1 MAQQSAAP
9 FDPAVPAPARIYD
22 FLLGGKDN
30 YPADRKAA
38 AQAVAAIPDLPDLAR
53 ANRAF
58 LTRAVAAAAEAG
70 ITQYLDLGAGIPT
83 SPNVHETALAIQ
95 PTAQVVYVDN
105 DPVVLAHSR
114 ADRRAP
120 GTHVIRADI
129 RHPDTVLRDVGQVLD
144 LTRPTAILMISVLHF
159 VSGEA
164 ETLVGQYKQAV
175 APGSWLAISHA
186 ASDGA
191 DPGEVAEVA
200 SAYRHGPADPQARS
214 TAEIRALFGGWE
226 LRDDP
231 PGLTDVRQWA
241 QPPIVGGPIHLR
253 MPAGIAVKP

>member
-1 MAQQSAAP
+1 MSHQSVTP

-22 FLLGGKDN
+22 YLLGGKDN
-30 YPADRKAA
+30 YPADRHAA
-38 AQAVAAIPDLPDLAR
+38 AQAVAAIPDLPDLAY

-58 LTRAVAAAAEAG
+58 LTKAVTAAAEAG

-83 SPNVHETALAIQ
+83 SPNVHETARVLQ
-95 PTAQVVYVDN
+95 PGAQVVYVDN

-120 GTHVIRADI
+120 GTHVIQADI
-129 RHPDTVLRDVGQVLD
+129 RDSAAVLD
-144 LTRPTAILMISVLHF
+144 AASTILDFGRPVAILMISVLHF
-159 VSGEA
+159 VGGDIEP
-164 ETLVGQYKQAV
+164 LIGRYKHAA
-175 APGSWLAISHA
+175 APGSWLVISHA

-191 DPGEVAEVA
+191 DPGQVAEVA
-200 SAYRHGPADPQARS
+200 DAYRHGPADPQART
-214 TAEIRALFGGWE
+214 TAEIRALFTGWN

-241 QPPIVGGPIHLR
+241 PALTSTSPIHLR
-253 MPAGIAVKP
+253 MPAGMAVKP